1 MNSSI
6 VTVIHEL
13 GEFKVL
19 KNICSIN
26 RQINTYFIQYICFL
40 WFITI
45 VQFYIPTKLVYVQ
58 EVVTHFM

>member
-1 MNSSI
+1 MDSSI
-6 VTVIHEL
+6 VTVIHEM

-19 KNICSIN
+19 ENVCSNN
-26 RQINTYFIQYICFL
+26 RQINTYFIQDICQS